1 MPYRKEKEH
10 FNNSNSLNVKDSN
23 LSDELTLQKYKI
35 DYSEKEVKPSNYDL
49 EFSQFIQEEEEDNKL
64 ENQDFLPPI
73 YNISFSN
80 VNKPVRN
87 ANLQL
92 RSEPPNP
99 QVLISPWVQSTIEPD
114 TNRKP
119 FEIHNSKDKLKIEN
133 FKSEKSDPC
142 SDNLTDNEYLTHMIP
157 HHQVA
162 VDISLL
168 LQEITKNPTMQKI
181 LRELIWT
188 QRYEINL
195 MKEMLNNLPYNI
207 SSNKEMNRNYLLTIS
222 DLIEPNKINIS
233 DTYCDPHFFN
243 PEEHMKHLKHMK
255 LDDKIYLKHMIPH
268 HQVAVDMSKKLLKN
282 TKNDFMIYLAYRIIR
297 SQTGE
302 IIMLSDL
309 LKKNNNFYKSK
320 ILN

>member
-1 MPYRKEKEH
+1 MDKQYFFLSNYSKSD
-10 FNNSNSLNVKDSN
+10 NSDSPVIDN
-23 LSDELTLQKYKI
+23 L
-35 DYSEKEVKPSNYDL
+35 EVK
-49 EFSQFIQEEEEDNKL
+49 
-64 ENQDFLPPI
+64 DFLPSI
-73 YNISFSN
+73 HNIGFNSI
-80 VNKPVRN
+80 NKPVRN

-99 QVLISPWVQSTIEPD
+99 QVMISPWLQSTIEPD

-119 FEIHNSKDKLKIEN
+119 FEIHNSKDVLSKVEK

-142 SDNLTDNEYLTHMIP
+142 SNNLTDYEYLLHMIP

-162 VDISLL
+162 VDISVL
-168 LQEITKNPTMQKI
+168 LQKITKNPTMQKI

-188 QRYEINL
+188 QEYEISL
-195 MKEMLNNLPYNI
+195 MKKMLKSLPNNV
-207 SSNKEMNRNYLLTIS
+207 SSNEKMNRNYIS
-222 DLIEPNKINIS
+222 TVADFIKPNKLEIS

-255 LDDKIYLKHMIPH
+255 LDDKMYLKHMIPH

-282 TKNDFMIYLAYRIIR
+282 TKNDFMIKLAYRIIR
-297 SQTGE
+297 SQSAE

-309 LKKNNNFYKSK
+309 LEKNNYFYKSK
-320 ILN
+320 IIY

>member
-1 MPYRKEKEH
+1 MNNLN

-23 LSDELTLQKYKI
+23 LSDELTLPKYKI
-35 DYSEKEVKPSNYDL
+35 DYYEKEELKASNYDL
-49 EFSQFIQEEEEDNKL
+49 EFSHFIQEEDNQL
-64 ENQDFLPPI
+64 ENQNFLPPI

-114 TNRKP
+114 INRKP
-119 FEIHNSKDKLKIEN
+119 FEIHNSKDELKKIEN
-133 FKSEKSDPC
+133 FKSEKSVPC
-142 SDNLTDNEYLTHMIP
+142 SDNLSDNEYLTHMIP

-233 DTYCDPHFFN
+233 NTYCDPHFFN

-255 LDDKIYLKHMIPH
+255 LDDKMYLKHMIPH

-282 TKNDFMIYLAYRIIR
+282 TKNDFMIYLAYRIIK
-297 SQTGE
+297 SQASE

-309 LKKNNNFYKSK
+309 LKNNNNFYKSK